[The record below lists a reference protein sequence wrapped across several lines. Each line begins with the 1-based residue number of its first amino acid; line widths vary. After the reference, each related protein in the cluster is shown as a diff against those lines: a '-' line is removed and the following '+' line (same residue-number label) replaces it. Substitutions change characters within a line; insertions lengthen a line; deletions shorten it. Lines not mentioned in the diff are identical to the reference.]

1 MTSPDLPG
9 KCATFLHVSLGVL
22 FPICP
27 SPLPIV
33 CACTRRNT
41 HTCMYTYIHI
51 CTHSW
56 CIYVPTNATDGL
68 EPPYLL
74 PLAAFLSHPCQRE
87 HGWASQFLG
96 LLTTLLFETLFPTS
110 SPFSFTSSLT
120 LSHRLTHSHLL
131 DLTSQR
137 GMCDS
142 PVFPILRPSMFRAAL
157 GGAGGS
163 LFSYST

>member
-1 MTSPDLPG
+1 MCNLLTCITWRVISYMP
-9 KCATFLHVSLGVL
+9 
-22 FPICP
+22 FPCTYC
-27 SPLPIV
+27 V
-33 CACTRRNT
+33 CMHTQEHT
-41 HTCMYTYIHI
+41 HMYVHIYTYMH
-51 CTHSW
+51 TRLH
-56 CIYVPTNATDGL
+56 TNATDGL